1 MTLSLFIKQTK
12 EKRKDR
18 QIWQP
23 LCYPGPE
30 ILSVILLA
38 TPGKWTMQR
47 RPLSVKKTTRTEI
60 LMKYQSES
68 CVDGCDME
76 WYESAR
82 QVLQLN
88 IIKPLHFADAMRD
101 LLASSAM

>member
-1 MTLSLFIKQTK
+1 
-12 EKRKDR
+12 
-18 QIWQP
+18 
-23 LCYPGPE
+23 
-30 ILSVILLA
+30 
-38 TPGKWTMQR
+38 
-47 RPLSVKKTTRTEI
+47 
-60 LMKYQSES
+60 MKYQSES

-88 IIKPLHFADAMRD
+88 IIKPLHFADAMND